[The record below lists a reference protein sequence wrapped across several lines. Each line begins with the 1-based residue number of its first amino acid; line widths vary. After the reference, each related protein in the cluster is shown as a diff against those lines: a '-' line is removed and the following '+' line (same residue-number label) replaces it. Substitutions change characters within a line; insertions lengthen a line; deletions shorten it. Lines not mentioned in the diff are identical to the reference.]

1 MTKKQRNFAQYE
13 DMLFLSHPVSK
24 VHAPMAMKERAAQFA
39 PFAALTGH
47 NAAIAETARRT
58 QSPME
63 IVEEQKQELN
73 RKLQVLKERPD
84 SIVSV
89 YYFKEDEKKAGG
101 MYCLAEGSVRKI
113 NIQEKRIYMDG
124 GQEIEMENIV
134 DIQGAV
140 FTEYESDL

>member
-13 DMLFLSHPVSK
+13 DMLVLSHPVSK
-24 VHAPMAMKERAAQFA
+24 VHPPMAMKERAAQFA
-39 PFAALTGH
+39 PFAALMGH
-47 NAAIAETARRT
+47 NAAIAETARLT

-73 RKLQVLKERPD
+73 RKLQVLKERPN
-84 SIVSV
+84 SKVSV

-101 MYCLAEGSVRKI
+101 MYNLAEGSIRKI
-113 NIQEKRIYMDG
+113 NIQEKRIYMESG
-124 GQEIEMENIV
+124 LKIEMENIV

-140 FTEYESDL
+140 FAEYESDL

>member
-13 DMLFLSHPVSK
+13 DMLFLLHPVSK

-101 MYCLAEGSVRKI
+101 MYNLAEGSIRKI
-113 NIQEKRIYMDG
+113 NIQEKRIYMESG
-124 GQEIEMENIV
+124 LEIEIENIV

-140 FTEYESDL
+140 FAEYESDL

>member
-113 NIQEKRIYMDG
+113 NIQEKRI
-124 GQEIEMENIV
+124 
-134 DIQGAV
+134 
-140 FTEYESDL
+140 

>member
-24 VHAPMAMKERAAQFA
+24 VHPPMAMKERAAQFA

-73 RKLQVLKERPD
+73 RKLQVLKERPN
-84 SIVSV
+84 SKVSV

-101 MYCLAEGSVRKI
+101 MYNLAEGSIRKI
-113 NIQEKRIYMDG
+113 NIQDKRIYMESG
-124 GQEIEMENIV
+124 LKIEMENIV

-140 FTEYESDL
+140 FAEYESDL